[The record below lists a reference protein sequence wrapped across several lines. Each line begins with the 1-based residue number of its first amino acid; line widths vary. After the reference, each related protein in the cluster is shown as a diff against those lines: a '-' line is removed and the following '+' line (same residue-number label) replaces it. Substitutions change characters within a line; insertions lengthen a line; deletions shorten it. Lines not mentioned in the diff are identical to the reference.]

1 MAKSETRKPKKV
13 GRPPMAMP
21 EPIPDTLENVMDA
34 VLSTP
39 PKKRGEWR
47 YLQSKEGVKW
57 PHTATQEGSI

>member
-39 PKKRGEWR
+39 PKKRGEWK
-47 YLQSKEGVKW
+47 YLQKHVASEGKSSLRRGV
-57 PHTATQEGSI
+57 

>member
-1 MAKSETRKPKKV
+1 
-13 GRPPMAMP
+13 MAMP

-39 PKKRGEWR
+39 PKKRGEWK
-47 YLQSKEGVKW
+47 YLQSKEGAKW